1 GIRDFHVTGVQT
13 CALPICL
20 VLEIRGDLW
29 LAPDASDPTSLIRLT
44 SGAALDIEPAWT
56 ADGRAVIFASD
67 RAGGFDLWRL
77 EVGPDG
83 PRSEERRVGKEGTTR
98 WWPG

>member
-1 GIRDFHVTGVQT
+1 MTLLLTTTFLLT
-13 CALPICL
+13 ALLQGPGAVSPDGRL
-20 VLEIRGDLW
+20 VLEIHGDLW

-67 RAGGFDLWRL
+67 RAG
-77 EVGPDG
+77 
-83 PRSEERRVGKEGTTR
+83 
-98 WWPG
+98 